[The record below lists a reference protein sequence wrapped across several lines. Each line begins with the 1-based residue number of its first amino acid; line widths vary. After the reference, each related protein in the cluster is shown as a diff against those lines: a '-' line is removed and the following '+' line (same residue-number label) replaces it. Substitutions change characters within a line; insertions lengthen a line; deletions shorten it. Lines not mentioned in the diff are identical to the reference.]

1 MEPAARQ
8 SRTVQFHPPAA
19 DMGRTRVL
27 AATSVLLTLLAGT
40 AAATVDPPD
49 ALCSATACVQS
60 LLDAPCIRGSAAC
73 YDYNCLYMQKKI
85 VYCTNP
91 TFGGCQNGVICPKNV
106 STPAPTSI
114 APSPSTSTTSLPTTR
129 PPVTATTTPNPTTLK
144 PLDDASTS
152 SNNTTSIV
160 LGILLGLVSIAAL
173 IAYMCIRK
181 RRAREEAEDTDLE
194 ITSCR
199 HREPR
204 QAPLPQRHFILASS
218 AQHPSQQPSS
228 MLDSVASKSMFNTT
242 GRQSNHDLM
251 SQKSDWWQH
260 STPSNPSATQYDT
273 RGGAEPSLCHILEER
288 KTETHLS
295 R

>member
-1 MEPAARQ
+1 MDA
-8 SRTVQFHPPAA
+8 
-19 DMGRTRVL
+19 L
-27 AATSVLLTLLAGT
+27 
-40 AAATVDPPD
+40 DP
-49 ALCSATACVQS
+49 LCSAPTCVQS
-60 LLDAPCIRGSAAC
+60 LLDAPCVRGSAAC
-73 YDYNCLYMQKKI
+73 YDYNCVYIQKKI

-106 STPAPTSI
+106 STPVPTSN
-114 APSPSTSTTSLPTTR
+114 APSPTTSLTPPPTTV
-129 PPVTATTTPNPTTLK
+129 PTPDPTTFK
-144 PLDDASTS
+144 PMDDARTS
-152 SNNTTSIV
+152 SNHTTSII
-160 LGILLGLVSIAAL
+160 LGVLLGLVSIGAL
-173 IAYMCIRK
+173 VVYMCIRK
-181 RRAREEAEDTDLE
+181 RREREEAEDTDIE
-194 ITSCR
+194 ITSYR

-204 QAPLPQRHFILASS
+204 PAPPTQRHFILASS
-218 AQHPSQQPSS
+218 AQQPSS

-288 KTETHLS
+288 KTEPHLA